1 MNSLK
6 LSCCVVVPI
15 CVCATFCSSL
25 YLYPTSACPPQDYIR
40 PLYNVPDSRVGLLVK
55 LLALVFGAA
64 CVALAFLAD
73 ILGTGVLQ
81 VRRILACG
89 WSILVT

>member
-1 MNSLK
+1 MRRFVFAPLSVKVSLHAISNPC
-6 LSCCVVVPI
+6 LC
-15 CVCATFCSSL
+15 
-25 YLYPTSACPPQDYIR
+25 PQDYIR

>member
-25 YLYPTSACPPQDYIR
+25 YLYPTSACPQDYIR
-40 PLYNVPDSRVGLLVK
+40 PLYKVPDSRVGLLVK

>member
-25 YLYPTSACPPQDYIR
+25 YLYPASACPPQDYIR
-40 PLYNVPDSRVGLLVK
+40 PLCKVPDSRVGLLVK